1 MGYATVRRV
10 PRVHSYADALRIH
23 DNTTPLRGRSPKII
37 PLGNRRDADTYSIRK
52 SGNVIFGESVELV
65 LYRTPVITFM
75 PDGEVVL
82 FVGSY
87 NTVATHQFISWVL
100 GISAGGVRRTTVLTI
115 NNSKYTL
122 AGQDKLRL
130 RKDEGGN
137 WCVLNPTQQWTWR
150 LDRKAVT
157 NVRSKYGEFYAYL
170 KGFVNLRSESI
181 TESAWKMPRTQS
193 RTYDG
198 IHVQQSEFK
207 GVFGSMT
214 SVRSYAYMDKRG
226 KQHINWTNVKAEQ
239 YKASSNAFEVLIRPD
254 QPEEDKHTNFYK
266 AALLLVAK
274 LENDAMDIR
283 TDSVRVRSK
292 HIVPLLD
299 DVLFMMNAHQVLVR
313 KPLPQGKVSSGIYE
327 HWMME
332 QEETPTY

>member
-23 DNTTPLRGRSPKII
+23 DNTTPLRGRLPELK
-37 PLGNRRDADTYSIRK
+37 PLGERRDADTYSIRK
-52 SGNVIFGESVELV
+52 NGDAVELV
-65 LYRTPVITFM
+65 LYRTPVITFE
-75 PDGEVVL
+75 PNGEVVL
-82 FVGSY
+82 FIDGY
-87 NTVATHQFISWVL
+87 NTVATHPFISWVL

-122 AGQDKLRL
+122 ADKDKLRL
-130 RKDEGGN
+130 RKEDGN
-137 WCVLNPTQQWTWR
+137 WHVLNPTQQWTWR

-193 RTYDG
+193 RTYDE

-226 KQHINWTNVKAEQ
+226 KQYINGTNVKAEQ

-283 TDSVRVRSK
+283 IDSIRVRSK

-313 KPLPQGKVSSGIYE
+313 KELPQGKVSSGIYE
-327 HWMME
+327 HWMTE
-332 QEETPTY
+332 WED